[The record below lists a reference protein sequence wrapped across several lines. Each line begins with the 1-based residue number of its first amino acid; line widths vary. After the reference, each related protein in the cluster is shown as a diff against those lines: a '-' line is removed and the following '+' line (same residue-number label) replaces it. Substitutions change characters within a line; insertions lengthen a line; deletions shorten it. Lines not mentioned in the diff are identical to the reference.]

1 MFNTGCE
8 KAFPDDCGLNH
19 NAEFTED
26 SINYLLLNPPESQ
39 KKRREG

>member
-8 KAFPDDCGLNH
+8 KAFPDDCGLDH

-26 SINYLLLNPPESQ
+26 SINYLFLNPPEN
-39 KKRREG
+39 KK